1 MHFMFLDFQIVLLF
15 VGAVYS
21 IAAVR
26 LSRLREFTILRRGGV
41 CGFRVLGIWEFW
53 IGRCSSFTFSGIHVF
68 ASRLSL
74 WFSGFGNLGILYFP
88 FSRFRIFCF
97 RVFFGFLVSSFKEFG
112 LSHFQVY
119 GDSSFRS
126 SWTCGRSGFLDFG
139 NSGSLFF

>member
-41 CGFRVLGIWEFW
+41 CGFRVLGIWESCIFH
-53 IGRCSSFTFSGIHVF
+53 FP
-68 ASRLSL
+68 
-74 WFSGFGNLGILYFP
+74 GFGFSALGF
-88 FSRFRIFCF
+88 
-97 RVFFGFLVSSFKEFG
+97 FFGFLVSSFKEFG

-126 SWTCGRSGFLDFG
+126 SWTCGHSGFLDFG